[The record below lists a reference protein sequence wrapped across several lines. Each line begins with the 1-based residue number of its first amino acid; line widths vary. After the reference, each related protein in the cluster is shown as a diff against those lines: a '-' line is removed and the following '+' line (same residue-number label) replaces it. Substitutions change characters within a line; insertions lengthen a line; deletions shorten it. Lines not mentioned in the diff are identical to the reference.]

1 MKTKDKVVCIT
12 GASSGIGKALAY
24 EFAEKGY
31 TKLSLCARRTERLA
45 EIKKDIES
53 KYTHTKVY
61 YEKVDVVNEE
71 EVKSWVDNTLRE
83 FGGIDIMIANAGIT
97 MRAIVLDVEIEVLR
111 KVMEVN
117 YWGMVYCVKHSL
129 KHIIDRKGMVIGI
142 SSIAGFRGLPTRCG
156 YSASKFAMNGFLE
169 SLRTELYPTGAT
181 VMIVAPGF
189 TSSEIRFKAL
199 TAKGEKLKDSPI
211 QENKIMT
218 SEEAAKII
226 VKAVKKRKKYVIM
239 TGQGK
244 LTVWLNRLVPGLIDG
259 MIFKHFIKEPA
270 SPLVKYIKNKGGN

>member
-1 MKTKDKVVCIT
+1 MRTKDKVICIT

-24 EFAEKGY
+24 EFAKKGY
-31 TKLSLCARRTERLA
+31 TKLSLCARRTELLE

-53 KYTHTKVY
+53 KYNHVKVY
-61 YEKVDVVNEE
+61 YEKVDVVNEN
-71 EVKSWVDNTLRE
+71 EVKSWIDNTVKT
-83 FGGIDIMIANAGIT
+83 FGKIDVMIANAGIT
-97 MRAIVLDVEIEVLR
+97 MRAIVLDVGIEVLR

-129 KHIIDRKGMVIGI
+129 EHIINTKGTIIGI

-169 SLRTELYPTGAT
+169 SLRTELYPTGAN

-199 TAKGEKLKDSPI
+199 TAKGELLKDSPI
-211 QENKIMT
+211 KENKIMT
-218 SEEAAKII
+218 SEEAAEII
-226 VKAVKKRKKYVIM
+226 VKAEKKRKKYVIM
-239 TGQGK
+239 TAQGK
-244 LTVWLNRLVPGLIDG
+244 LTVWLNRLIPGWIDG
-259 MIFKHFIKEPA
+259 MIFKHFLKEPD
-270 SPLVKYIKNKGGN
+270 SPLVKYIKKGRS